1 MARDNRMAGGRR
13 RKGVVQK
20 EPVKANPRKS
30 ADELFAHR
38 HDAGE
43 WEEKPERIE
52 VRPALTSVVSLRM
65 PASELKLLSRAAA
78 LSGETLSQ
86 YIRKSVQIRIQGV
99 SVAGMTV
106 RFSGTILTSNAGP
119 WTEATPSDARFSIP
133 IPANA

>member
-13 RKGVVQK
+13 RDGMVQK
-20 EPVKANPRKS
+20 EPVKANSRKS

-43 WEEKPERIE
+43 WEEEPELIA
-52 VRPALTSVVSLRM
+52 VRPGLTSVVSLRM
-65 PASELKLLSRAAA
+65 PSNELKLLSRAAA
-78 LSGETLSQ
+78 MSGETLSQ
-86 YIRKSVQIRIQGV
+86 YVRKAVQIRIQGV

-106 RFSGTILTSNAGP
+106 RFTGTILTSNAGA
-119 WTEATPSDARFSIP
+119 WTEATPSDARFKTP